1 MKTARP
7 YTDDVGG
14 FIYYKKM
21 AEQAAHGQA
30 LAQVA
35 ALEAVQELQW
45 GAFSKAERLLRLRAE
60 RECT

>member
-1 MKTARP
+1 
-7 YTDDVGG
+7 
-14 FIYYKKM
+14 M